1 MILEYIYTNDDT
13 YSKKDYKTLRDVLQR
28 EFKLSRRE
36 IIKLK
41 KNEAYTINNEFTF
54 LDKELK
60 DGDII
65 KVIVE
70 FEESNDNIVPAKGNL
85 DILFEDEYLLIV
97 NKPSNMPVHPTSYHF
112 NDTLSNIVRY
122 YFDKNIINRKIRLVN
137 RLDRD
142 TTGIVIIA
150 KDEITQDRLRKQ
162 MRTKEFKKTYL
173 AIVDGILEKKEDI
186 INAPIARKL
195 PSIIEREVS
204 NNGQEAITEYK
215 VIKEN
220 KDKNISMLEIILKT
234 GRTHQIRVHMK
245 YIGHPI
251 LGDTLY
257 SVESS
262 LINRQALHSYKVS
275 FIHPFTNMEMN
286 IEAPL
291 PTDMKLFN

>member
-1 MILEYIYTNDDT
+1 MILKYIYSDEES
-13 YSKKDYKTLRDVLQR
+13 YSKKDYKTLRDILQR

-41 KNEAYTINNEFTF
+41 KSKAYTINDEFTF

-65 KVIVE
+65 KVIVD
-70 FEESNDNIVPAKGNL
+70 FEESNDNIVPVEGNL

-97 NKPSNMPVHPTSYHF
+97 NKPSNMPVHPTAYHF
-112 NDTLSNIVRY
+112 DDTLSNIVRY
-122 YFDKNIINRKIRLVN
+122 YFDKNNINRKIRLVN

-150 KDEITQDRLRKQ
+150 KDEISQDRLRKQ
-162 MRTKEFKKTYL
+162 MRAKEFKKTYL
-173 AIVDGILEKKEDI
+173 AIVDGILEKKEDT
-186 INAPIARKL
+186 INAPIGRKL

-204 NNGQEAITEYK
+204 NNGQEAITKYK
-215 VIKEN
+215 VIKE
-220 KDKNISMLEIILKT
+220 DKNLNISLLEIKLET
-234 GRTHQIRVHMK
+234 GRTHQIRVHMQ

-257 SVESS
+257 GKEST
-262 LINRQALHSYKVS
+262 LINRQALHAYQIRC
-275 FIHPFTNMEMN
+275 IHPITNKELIVN
-286 IEAPL
+286 APIAE
-291 PTDMKLFN
+291 DMKII